1 MNKDVIQLKG
11 LSYALECVKEDR
23 YRIYRNKE
31 RNVTILAI
39 AYCKNESIDL
49 VFNGIAEEPYNKLID
64 FMNKNNNLIIKWTK
78 VEGTMQSKDYYSN
91 DSLPPELRSRILS
104 KK

>member
-1 MNKDVIQLKG
+1 M
-11 LSYALECVKEDR
+11 
-23 YRIYRNKE
+23 
-31 RNVTILAI
+31 
-39 AYCKNESIDL
+39 
-49 VFNGIAEEPYNKLID
+49 FNGIAEEPYNKLID